1 MRDDKKPR
9 NDKNNFNENEKIA
22 KLIGFPT
29 KSGIKAGG
37 LEYDFTNGGIVPP
50 PPEE

>member
-9 NDKNNFNENEKIA
+9 NDKQNQIENSKVA
-22 KLIGFPT
+22 KLLGLPT